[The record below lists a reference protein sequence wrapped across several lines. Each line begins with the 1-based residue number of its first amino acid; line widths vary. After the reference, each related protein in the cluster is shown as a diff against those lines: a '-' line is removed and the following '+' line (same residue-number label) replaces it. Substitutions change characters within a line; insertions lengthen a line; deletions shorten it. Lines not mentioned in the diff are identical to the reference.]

1 VLIRKLFKFE
11 GAHIVR
17 NCSSERCKKSIHGHS
32 YIVEVF
38 FTSNGL
44 DNGQMVLDFGLMKTT
59 IKDIIDA
66 FDHAYSMWNRESVEF
81 KNFMKAESSRW
92 IEMPVS
98 PSAEQYSIMF
108 FAIIDQII
116 KTTSFNNGEKDIE
129 LYSVRVHETAT
140 GYAEAFRSDLRW
152 IVSDN
157 FLQEIIFSK
166 AITSEWSDPEMYEKI
181 KASTSDYKKYFINP
195 VVTQQ
200 ID

>member
-116 KTTSFNNGEKDIE
+116 KTTGFNNGEKDIE

-140 GYAEAFRSDLRW
+140 GYAEAFRSDLHW
-152 IVSDN
+152 IASDN
-157 FLQEIIFSK
+157 FLQEIIFSE
-166 AITSEWSDPEMYEKI
+166 AIMSEWSDPEMYEKI

-200 ID
+200 IN